1 MIWLTDRKGRSVLM
15 PIVCKGPKNCKH
27 WSDVMVQKVKLSRK
41 LRSLEVLDEPA
52 IADEVS
58 TIVQR
63 PDGYYWQAQDGH
75 QEFGPFE
82 TYELAQANRDAVSEE
97 ALAPVETLQEAAHEI
112 GISDWIDPETGA
124 PAEGESPPHLPEE

>member
-1 MIWLTDRKGRSVLM
+1 
-15 PIVCKGPKNCKH
+15 
-27 WSDVMVQKVKLSRK
+27 MVQKVKLSRK
-41 LRSLEVLDEPA
+41 LKSLDVLDEPA

-63 PDGYYWQAQDGH
+63 PDGYYWQVQDGH

-97 ALAPVETLQEAAHEI
+97 ALAPVETLHEAAHEI